1 MGRPPLVKKA
11 TLVGGSMEDNE
22 ALDRID
28 EMRDLVNANLES
40 IIAEQS
46 AVFGEVAEVS
56 GQVVLAGGKRIR
68 PIMVMLALDW
78 EEVQDLAEIIHFEF
92 SNDSIIIL
100 ILVLEISMV
109 KV

>member
-1 MGRPPLVKKA
+1 M
-11 TLVGGSMEDNE
+11 GGSMEDNE

-68 PIMVMLALDW
+68 PLRVPVETRGCPQELEAPMVLARWLR
-78 EEVQDLAEIIHFEF
+78 
-92 SNDSIIIL
+92 
-100 ILVLEISMV
+100 
-109 KV
+109 

>member
-1 MGRPPLVKKA
+1 
-11 TLVGGSMEDNE
+11 MEDNE

-68 PIMVMLALDW
+68 PIMVMLAY
-78 EEVQDLAEIIHFEF
+78 DLAEGQDLEEIIPFAMSNEF
-92 SNDSIIIL
+92 IHTCLLYTSDAAD
-100 ILVLEISMV
+100 E
-109 KV
+109 

>member
-1 MGRPPLVKKA
+1 M
-11 TLVGGSMEDNE
+11 GGSMEDNE

-56 GQVVLAGGKRIR
+56 GQVILAGGKRIR
-68 PIMVMLALDW
+68 PTTW
-78 EEVQDLAEIIHFEF
+78 R
-92 SNDSIIIL
+92 IL
-100 ILVLEISMV
+100 RRSQ
-109 KV
+109 